1 MVKSSAWRFEWV
13 QGVVKISSISIVNC
27 SLVLNVLMR
36 KSSEH
41 AAAAA
46 ACCRDIIRNVPK
58 KTVVPE
64 ESFPFHKF
72 LRIKGN

>member
-27 SLVLNVLMR
+27 LLVLNVLMR
-36 KSSEH
+36 KTSEH
-41 AAAAA
+41 AAAA

-64 ESFPFHKF
+64 ESFLFHKF